1 MSARCWI
8 VAFST
13 PVAFSAVPWIASAP
27 YAQSATST
35 SASGIVASV
44 DGIVIQGD
52 ELDRWWQANDPV
64 AFARV
69 RRELFEGRTRAVEA
83 LLDQRI
89 LESEARQRN
98 VTVDELVASE
108 APKRM
113 TPPTAA
119 AIREL
124 FEASAPAGVSFEQVE
139 PIIADY
145 LAKQAEERARAAYVQ
160 ELRASRAA
168 RTTIALVDPVLDIK
182 TTGATRSMGSADAPI
197 EIVEFADFQCPFC
210 GKLEPVMKRIV
221 ARFGDRVRLVWKDFP
236 LSSIHENAQAA
247 AVAARCAAEQG
258 AFWKYHDLL
267 FNNQESLSLQH
278 LREYAREISL
288 DSTRFDQC
296 VAEPAASVGVQ
307 ADIEEGILRGVEGTP
322 TVFINGE
329 QLSGALDYDDY
340 EKAIAKELAKVP
352 SAR

>member
-1 MSARCWI
+1 MSVRSWI
-8 VAFST
+8 IAVST
-13 PVAFSAVPWIASAP
+13 PVAFSTVPWITSALD
-27 YAQSATST
+27 AQSAIST

-44 DGIVIQGD
+44 DDIVIQGN

-83 LLDQRI
+83 LLAQRI
-89 LESEARQRN
+89 LESEARQRH

-160 ELRASRAA
+160 ELRASRAS

-182 TTGATRSMGSADAPI
+182 ATGAIRSMGSADAPV

-221 ARFGDRVRLVWKDFP
+221 ARFGDRVRVVWKDFP
-236 LSSIHENAQAA
+236 LSSIHEHAQAA

-267 FNNQESLSLQH
+267 FNNQEALSLQH
-278 LREYAREISL
+278 LREYARDISL
-288 DSTRFDQC
+288 DSTLFDQC
-296 VAEPAASVGVQ
+296 VVEPAASVGVQ
-307 ADIEEGILRGVEGTP
+307 ADIEEGTLRGVEGTP

-329 QLSGALDYDDY
+329 PLSGALDYDDY
-340 EKAIAKELAKVP
+340 ERAITRELAKVP
-352 SAR
+352 SDR